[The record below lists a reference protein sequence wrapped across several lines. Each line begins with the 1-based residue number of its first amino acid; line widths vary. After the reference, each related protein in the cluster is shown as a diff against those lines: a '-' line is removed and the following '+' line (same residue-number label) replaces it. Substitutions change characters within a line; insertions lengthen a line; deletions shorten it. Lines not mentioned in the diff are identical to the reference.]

1 MTISGKAGLFSL
13 QPGKENNHSF
23 AYPIRSSIV
32 LVVVLV
38 LDFLWGI
45 GQNPDARLP
54 SFTRLLLSLAL
65 NQQRPK
71 TENES
76 DNENEHDQEEQK

>member
-13 QPGKENNHSF
+13 Q
-23 AYPIRSSIV
+23 RSSIALV
-32 LVVVLV
+32 LVVVFV